1 VIKIPR
7 RYDRKIESEIKE
19 MRAEDNQAAAGD
31 ILGELD
37 EARQQMEA
45 RWQQFLE
52 QEEIAETWAACRDYP
67 EVF

>member
-1 VIKIPR
+1 MIKIPR